1 MKDGTGKRLTSS
13 FFKIAGKTGTAEI
26 LNDDMRYG
34 AKGEKRYLA
43 SFVGYFP
50 VSEPIYSCIISI
62 SASGENIYG
71 ATVSGTVFSAIANK
85 VYATSLKYHRAI
97 NESKT
102 KVYDAPIAKD
112 GNRHDLVYVMNRL
125 NIPFKSSDFDEW
137 ISTYS
142 DGKRIELKK
151 RTVLKGVVPNVVG
164 LSAKD
169 AVYLIE
175 NIGMNVSIEG
185 YGTVVKQSYPAGN
198 PSFHGGLIELTLE

>member
-1 MKDGTGKRLTSS
+1 
-13 FFKIAGKTGTAEI
+13 
-26 LNDDMRYG
+26 
-34 AKGEKRYLA
+34 
-43 SFVGYFP
+43 
-50 VSEPIYSCIISI
+50 
-62 SASGENIYG
+62 
-71 ATVSGTVFSAIANK
+71 
-85 VYATSLKYHRAI
+85 
-97 NESKT
+97 
-102 KVYDAPIAKD
+102 
-112 GNRHDLVYVMNRL
+112 MNRL